1 MFDYKNL
8 LFSEKEY
15 IEKCVKKYEERKE
28 KERIKFHNWF
38 LKNRERHNEIQKKA
52 YNKKHNNL

>member
-8 LFSEKEY
+8 SQEEKEY

-28 KERIKFHNWF
+28 KDRIKYYNWY
-38 LKNRERHNEIQKKA
+38 LNNREKHNLNQKKA
-52 YNKKHNNL
+52 YNKRVNK

>member
-8 LFSEKEY
+8 SQEEKEY

-28 KERIKFHNWF
+28 KDRIKYYNWY
-38 LKNRERHNEIQKKA
+38 LNNREKHNLNQKKA
-52 YNKKHNNL
+52 YNKRVKK